1 MSTRQLILDVVKKE
15 REASMSNIYINVHC
29 IMCGV
34 RTDDEGT
41 SGTEYCEKCKPR
53 KEGEYEWMW

>member
-1 MSTRQLILDVVKKE
+1 
-15 REASMSNIYINVHC
+15 MSNIYINVHC

-53 KEGEYEWMW
+53 KEGEYEETNILYKG